1 MNDARSHSPRTSW
14 RLATIAALGL
24 ALTLGST
31 VTPQVHAADS
41 EYQDVPFNVLSGFD
55 YDLPD
60 PLDPTAKLNPN
71 QVPAKVKALNGRKV
85 SVRGFMLPFDV
96 QPDGVTQFML
106 NASLDMCYFGAP
118 VRMNEWIMVAMKPGK
133 KAAFSHMAYQVN
145 GVLEVGE
152 QLKDG
157 RVQSLY
163 RITADSA
170 EIAK

>member
-1 MNDARSHSPRTSW
+1 MKDEYCDRVLRRPHRFFSIAAIALVLAMPVSPR
-14 RLATIAALGL
+14 L
-24 ALTLGST
+24 
-31 VTPQVHAADS
+31 QAADA
-41 EYQDVPFNVLSGFD
+41 EYQDIAFTVLSGFE
-55 YDLPD
+55 YELPD
-60 PLDPTAKLNPN
+60 PLDPRTTFNPN

-96 QPDGVTQFML
+96 QPDGVSQFML

-118 VRMNEWIMVAMKPGK
+118 VRMNDWIMVTMKPGK
-133 KAAFSHMAYQVN
+133 KAQFSHLAYQVS

-152 QLKDG
+152 QLKNG

>member
-1 MNDARSHSPRTSW
+1 MKHFAVVVAIMVGF
-14 RLATIAALGL
+14 RLPA
-24 ALTLGST
+24 SMRM
-31 VTPQVHAADS
+31 HAADA
-41 EYQDVPFNVLSGFD
+41 EYQDLPFTVLSGFE
-55 YDLPD
+55 YELPD
-60 PLDPTAKLNPN
+60 PLDPRAAFNPN
-71 QVPAKVKALNGRKV
+71 QVPAKVKALNGTKV

-96 QPDGVTQFML
+96 QPDGVSQFML

-118 VRMNEWIMVAMKPGK
+118 VRMNDWIMVTMKPGK
-133 KAAFSHMAYQVN
+133 KAQFSHLAYQVS

-152 QLKDG
+152 QMKNG

>member
-1 MNDARSHSPRTSW
+1 MKH
-14 RLATIAALGL
+14 LAVLLAIAISL
-24 ALTLGST
+24 APPASMR
-31 VTPQVHAADS
+31 VRAADA
-41 EYQDVPFNVLSGFD
+41 EYQDVPFNILSGFD
-55 YDLPD
+55 YELPD
-60 PLDPTAKLNPN
+60 PLDPRATFNPN

-96 QPDGVTQFML
+96 QPDGVSQFML

-118 VRMNEWIMVAMKPGK
+118 VRMNDWIMVTMKPGK
-133 KAAFSHMAYQVN
+133 KAQFSHLAYQVA

-152 QLKDG
+152 QLKNG

-163 RITADSA
+163 RLTADSA